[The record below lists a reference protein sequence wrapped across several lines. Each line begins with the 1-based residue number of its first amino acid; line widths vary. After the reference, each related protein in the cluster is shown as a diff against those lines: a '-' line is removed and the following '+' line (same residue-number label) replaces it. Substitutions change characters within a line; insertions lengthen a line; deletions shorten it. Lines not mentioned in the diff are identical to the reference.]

1 MPDPDPG
8 RRNDAGVGHPLRDPP
23 NRKGDAVI
31 DRPLPFT
38 PEHQYNSKP
47 APVPDVAR
55 PIPSNLENV
64 TDPLPDPPHHGGRR
78 QSKAVIVEPLR
89 HTAE

>member
-1 MPDPDPG
+1 MSDPQ
-8 RRNDAGVGHPLRDPP
+8 RRKDEGVAHPLADRP
-23 NRKGDAVI
+23 NRKGDALI

-38 PEHQYNSKP
+38 PENPYNSKP
-47 APVPDVAR
+47 APVPDVAQ

-78 QSKAVIVEPLR
+78 QSKAVIVEPSLY
-89 HTAE
+89 TAE